1 MGERWRGRTWS
12 APLSVLSEPLGKS
25 MTHCPNCDSR
35 CRILI
40 APGPSA
46 QDHPQPVATVFSQ
59 TALLPLGAAAAASLL
74 FATFLH
80 SLQFSGEQFIIICWR
95 NRLECRSFDPV
106 VFSALHLFRISAT
119 LLPRSHYLGTAG
131 DASTL

>member
-1 MGERWRGRTWS
+1 MHAPGREEWVSVGEAVP

-25 MTHCPNCDSR
+25 VTHCPNCDSC

-40 APGPSA
+40 APRPSA
-46 QDHPQPVATVFSQ
+46 QDHPQPVATVFSLA
-59 TALLPLGAAAAASLL
+59 ALLSLGAAAFAAAASLL

-95 NRLECRSFDPV
+95 NRLECRSFDHN
-106 VFSALHLFRISAT
+106 VFSALHLFRI
-119 LLPRSHYLGTAG
+119 
-131 DASTL
+131 